1 MPPLPFY
8 CMPSL
13 GQEAVAESLT
23 NSLINCLK
31 SSLNASQAVVY
42 KNTTLGCNWQVIL
55 FITKDV
61 VQHCLDDTHTAFFVS
76 TAFTLIWL
84 LILRSE
90 AEYLVHILYIWPC
103 HLTPNPQQYSISANG
118 LNMFAGLPVLVVMAM

>member
-31 SSLNASQAVVY
+31 SSLNASQAVVEEHH
-42 KNTTLGCNWQVIL
+42 LGMQLTGDPIYH
-55 FITKDV
+55 KRR
-61 VQHCLDDTHTAFFVS
+61 S
-76 TAFTLIWL
+76 TAL
-84 LILRSE
+84 S
-90 AEYLVHILYIWPC
+90 
-103 HLTPNPQQYSISANG
+103 G
-118 LNMFAGLPVLVVMAM
+118 